1 MNEINS
7 FYNNELLTGIS
18 ILAVLK
24 KNGSLE
30 ISKALL
36 IHPILSYTE
45 VLKYVKRSNVRI
57 RSIEELIVKYNIKFT
72 NFNTRYLENLSLSIN
87 SILLL
92 KQLKLIEIE
101 GNRLIH
107 SSTDFDFKDKSL
119 SGRANELML
128 ASINISEMLKREDVS
143 NLYLSLRIEI

>member
-1 MNEINS
+1 MREIYS

-24 KNGSLE
+24 ENGSLE

-36 IHPILSYTE
+36 IHPLLSYTE
-45 VLKYVKRSNVRI
+45 VLRYVKRGNVRI
-57 RSIEELIVKYNIKFT
+57 RSIEELIVKRNIKFT
-72 NFNTRYLENLSLSIN
+72 NFSTRYLENLSLSIN

-101 GNRLIH
+101 ENRLI
-107 SSTDFDFKDKSL
+107 SSNTDFDFKDKSL
-119 SGRANELML
+119 SGRANELIL
-128 ASINISEMLKREDVS
+128 AAINISEMLKREDVS

>member
-1 MNEINS
+1 MREVNS

-24 KNGSLE
+24 ENGNLE

-36 IHPILSYTE
+36 IQPLLSYTN
-45 VLKYVKRSNVRI
+45 VLKYVKRGNVRI
-57 RSIEELIVKYNIKFT
+57 RSIEELIVKRNIKFT
-72 NFNTRYLENLSLSIN
+72 NFNTRYLENISLSIN
-87 SILLL
+87 AILLL

-101 GNRLIH
+101 GNYLI
-107 SSTDFDFKDKSL
+107 SKNIYFDFKNKYL
-119 SGRANELML
+119 SGRANELIL